1 MIMKIQ
7 IFPRAGFTLIELLV
21 VVLIIGILSAV
32 ALPQYTKAVEKAR
45 MTEAFSSIKT
55 MQDNI
60 DLYLLENGGFPT
72 NMPYK
77 DIPANTELSGGQFDE
92 DSYDTKNFSYRGS
105 CWQTACD
112 VQADRLSDN
121 SFYTLYAVRNNTG
134 WTKQCYTQANDGG
147 RQICKSLSGQGWT
160 YTDGEI

>member
-1 MIMKIQ
+1 MITQKQ
-7 IFPRAGFTLIELLV
+7 FSPRSGFTLIELLV

-45 MTEAFSSIKT
+45 MTEAFSNIKT

-92 DSYDTKNFSYRGS
+92 NSYDTKNFSYRGS
-105 CWQTACD
+105 CWQIACD
-112 VQADRLSDN
+112 IQADRLSDN
-121 SFYTLYAVRNNTG
+121 FFYTLYVTRDNDG
-134 WTKQCYTQANDGG
+134 WTKSCFTQLEDGG

-160 YTDGEI
+160 YRDGEI